1 MAGYYEGLVIL
12 VGINII
18 AVLGVSILT
27 GFTRLFSFG
36 NGGFMAIGAYT
47 GAILSTKL
55 HTPLVI
61 SIIGGMLMA
70 GLVAFLLGKI
80 TLGLKGDYFL
90 IATLGF
96 GESIRVI
103 IENMQSIT
111 GGARGY
117 SGIPLKTNIW
127 VILIS
132 VVIAVWI
139 AWNLLHSK
147 IGRNFQAIREQ
158 EIAADAIG
166 IDTAKY
172 KNMAFVISAMFAA
185 WAGVLFA
192 HYFSFIV
199 PIMFNLLKSSEM
211 TITVVIGG
219 LGSLTGSIIA
229 TTVLTLLP
237 ELARAAAEYRML
249 AYGVAVVL
257 IVTLRP
263 SGLMGYKEFSFKKT
277 IAWIKGLL
285 NRKKTSSS
293 EEEEE
298 EAA

>member
-1 MAGYYEGLVIL
+1 MAGYYEGLLIL

-18 AVLGVSILT
+18 AVIGVSILT

-61 SIIGGMLMA
+61 SILGGMIMA
-70 GLVAFLLGKI
+70 GFVAYLLGKI

-96 GESIRVI
+96 GESVRVI
-103 IENMQSIT
+103 IENLQGIT

-117 SGIPLKTNIW
+117 SGIPMKTDLF
-127 VILIS
+127 VIVVS
-132 VVIAVWI
+132 VVVAVFI

-147 IGRNFQAIREQ
+147 IGRNLMAIREQ

-172 KNMAFVISAMFAA
+172 KNIAFIISAMFAA
-185 WAGVLFA
+185 WSGVLFA
-192 HYFSFIV
+192 HYFTFIV
-199 PIMFNLLKSSEM
+199 PIMFNLVKSTEM

-229 TTVLTLLP
+229 TTILTLLP

-249 AYGVAVVL
+249 AYGIAVVL
-257 IVTLRP
+257 IITFRP
-263 SGLMGYKEFSFKKT
+263 SGLMGYKEFSASAIIQWVKGLFSRKT
-277 IAWIKGLL
+277 IKSTGEA
-285 NRKKTSSS
+285 SS
-293 EEEEE
+293 
-298 EAA
+298 

>member
-1 MAGYYEGLVIL
+1 MAGYYEGLLIL

-36 NGGFMAIGAYT
+36 NAGFMAIGAYT
-47 GAILSTKL
+47 GAILSKEL
-55 HTPLVI
+55 HTPLII
-61 SIIGGMLMA
+61 SIIGGMMMA
-70 GLVAFLLGKI
+70 GFIAFLLGKI

-127 VILIS
+127 VVLIS
-132 VVIAVWI
+132 VVLAVWI

-166 IDTAKY
+166 IDSAKY
-172 KNMAFVISAMFAA
+172 KNYAFVISAMFAA

-199 PIMFNLLKSSEM
+199 PIMFNLVKSSEM

-229 TTVLTLLP
+229 TTILTLLP

-263 SGLMGYKEFSFKKT
+263 SGLMGYREFSFKKT
-277 IAWIKGLL
+277 VAWVKRIL
-285 NRKKTSSS
+285 NRKKNSSS
-293 EEEEE
+293 DEE

>member
-1 MAGYYEGLVIL
+1 MAGYYEGLLIL

-61 SIIGGMLMA
+61 SIIGGMLVA
-70 GLVAFLLGKI
+70 GLIAFLLGKI

-103 IENMQSIT
+103 IENMQRIT

-127 VILIS
+127 VVLIS

-172 KNMAFVISAMFAA
+172 KNYAFVISAMFAA

-199 PIMFNLLKSSEM
+199 PIMFNLVKSSEM

-229 TTVLTLLP
+229 TTILTLLP

-249 AYGVAVVL
+249 AYGVAVVI

-285 NRKKTSSS
+285 NRRKTSST
-293 EEEEE
+293 EEEEVD
-298 EAA
+298 

>member
-1 MAGYYEGLVIL
+1 MAGYYEGLLIL

-36 NGGFMAIGAYT
+36 NAGFMAIGAYT
-47 GAILSTKL
+47 GAMLSTKL
-55 HTPLVI
+55 HTPLVV
-61 SIIGGMLMA
+61 SIIGGMIAA
-70 GLVAFLLGKI
+70 GIVAFFLGKI

-96 GESIRVI
+96 GESVRVL
-103 IENMQSIT
+103 IENLQGIT

-117 SGIPLKTNIW
+117 SSIPMKTNLE
-127 VILIS
+127 VIIIS
-132 VVIAVWI
+132 VVIAVWL
-139 AWNLLHSK
+139 AWNILHSK
-147 IGRNFQAIREQ
+147 FGRNFLAIREQ

-172 KNMAFVISAMFAA
+172 KNIAFIISAMYAA
-185 WAGVLFA
+185 WAGVLYA

-199 PIMFNLLKSSEM
+199 PVMFNLAKSSEL

-219 LGSLTGSIIA
+219 LGSLTGSIVA
-229 TTVLTLLP
+229 TVLLTALP

-249 AYGVAVVL
+249 VYGVAVVL
-257 IVTLRP
+257 IMTLRP
-263 SGLMGYKEFSFKKT
+263 SGLMGYKEFSLKGM
-277 IAWIKGLL
+277 IAWVRAFFT
-285 NRKKTSSS
+285 NRKISKTGK
-293 EEEEE
+293 ETL
-298 EAA
+298 

>member
-1 MAGYYEGLVIL
+1 MAGYYEGLMIL

-18 AVLGVSILT
+18 AVIGVSILT

-55 HTPLVI
+55 HTPLVV
-61 SIIGGMLMA
+61 SILGGMAVA
-70 GLVAFLLGKI
+70 GFIAFLLGKI

-96 GESIRVI
+96 GESVRVI
-103 IENMQSIT
+103 IENMQSVT

-117 SGIPLKTNIW
+117 SGIPYKTDLI

-132 VVIAVWI
+132 VAVAIFI

-147 IGRNFQAIREQ
+147 MGRNFMAIREQ

-192 HYFSFIV
+192 HYFTFIV
-199 PIMFNLLKSSEM
+199 PVMFNMVKSTEM

-229 TTVLTLLP
+229 TTLLTLLP

-249 AYGVAVVL
+249 AYGLAVVL
-257 IVTLRP
+257 IITLRP
-263 SGLMGYKEFSFKKT
+263 SGLMGYKEFSARGIYYWLKDRFT
-277 IAWIKGLL
+277 
-285 NRKKTSSS
+285 RKAVHSS
-293 EEEEE
+293 EE
-298 EAA
+298 ASS

>member
-1 MAGYYEGLVIL
+1 MAGYYEGLFIL

-18 AVLGVSILT
+18 AVIGVSILT

-36 NGGFMAIGAYT
+36 NAGFMAIGAYT
-47 GAILSTKL
+47 GAIISTKV
-55 HTPLVI
+55 HAPLVV
-61 SIIGGMLMA
+61 SIIGGMIIA
-70 GLVAFLLGKI
+70 GFIAFLLGKI

-96 GESIRVI
+96 GESVRVI
-103 IENMQSIT
+103 IENLQKIT

-117 SGIPLKTNIW
+117 TGIPMKTDLL
-127 VILIS
+127 VVLIS
-132 VVIAVWI
+132 VVIAIFI

-158 EIAADAIG
+158 EVAADAIG

-172 KNMAFVISAMFAA
+172 KNIAFIISAMYAA
-185 WAGVLFA
+185 WAGVLWA
-192 HYFSFIV
+192 HFYSLIV
-199 PIMFNLLKSSEM
+199 PSMFNLGKSSEL

-229 TTVLTLLP
+229 TTILTLLP

-257 IVTLRP
+257 IITLRP
-263 SGLMGYKEFSFKKT
+263 SGLMGYREFSLKGT
-277 IAWIKGLL
+277 IAWVKALFS
-285 NRKKTSSS
+285 KKTSKIRK
-293 EEEEE
+293 ED
-298 EAA
+298 A

>member
-1 MAGYYEGLVIL
+1 MAGYYEGLFIL

-18 AVLGVSILT
+18 AVIGVSILT

-36 NGGFMAIGAYT
+36 NAGFMAIGAYT
-47 GAILSTKL
+47 GAIISTKL
-55 HTPLVI
+55 HAPLVI
-61 SIIGGMLMA
+61 SIIGGMILA
-70 GLVAFLLGKI
+70 GFIAFLLGKI

-96 GESIRVI
+96 GESVRVI
-103 IENMQSIT
+103 IENLQKIT

-117 SGIPLKTNIW
+117 TGIPMKTTLW
-127 VILIS
+127 VVLIS
-132 VVIAVWI
+132 VVIAIFI

-158 EIAADAIG
+158 EVAADAIG

-172 KNMAFVISAMFAA
+172 KNIAFILSAMYAA
-185 WAGVLFA
+185 WAGVLWA
-192 HYFSFIV
+192 HFYSLII
-199 PIMFNLLKSSEM
+199 PSMFNLGKSSEL

-229 TTVLTLLP
+229 TTILTLLP

-257 IVTLRP
+257 IITLRP
-263 SGLMGYKEFSFKKT
+263 SGLMGYKEFSMRGMITWVKKLFSKKPT
-277 IAWIKGLL
+277 KM
-285 NRKKTSSS
+285 RK
-293 EEEEE
+293 ED
-298 EAA
+298 A

>member
-1 MAGYYEGLVIL
+1 MAGYYEGLLIL

-18 AVLGVSILT
+18 AVIGVSILT

-55 HTPLVI
+55 HTPLAV
-61 SIIGGMLMA
+61 SILGGMLMA
-70 GLVAFLLGKI
+70 GFVAFLLGKI

-96 GESIRVI
+96 GESVRVI
-103 IENMQSIT
+103 IENLQGVT

-117 SGIPLKTNIW
+117 SGIPMKTDLF
-127 VILIS
+127 VIVIS
-132 VVIAVWI
+132 VALAIFI
-139 AWNLLHSK
+139 AWNILHSK
-147 IGRNFQAIREQ
+147 IGRNFMAIREQ

-172 KNMAFVISAMFAA
+172 KNIAFVISAMFAA

-192 HYFSFIV
+192 HYFTFIV
-199 PIMFNLLKSSEM
+199 PIMFNLAKSSEM

-219 LGSLTGSIIA
+219 LGSLTGSIVA
-229 TTVLTLLP
+229 TTLLTLLP

-257 IVTLRP
+257 IITLRP
-263 SGLMGYKEFSFKKT
+263 SGLMGYKEFSARAIYYWVRDLFS
-277 IAWIKGLL
+277 
-285 NRKKTSSS
+285 RKAVKSGEEVSS
-293 EEEEE
+293 
-298 EAA
+298 

>member
-1 MAGYYEGLVIL
+1 MAGYYEGLLIL

-55 HTPLVI
+55 HTPLVF

-127 VILIS
+127 VVLIS
-132 VVIAVWI
+132 VVVAVWI

-199 PIMFNLLKSSEM
+199 PIMFNLVKSSEM

-229 TTVLTLLP
+229 TTILTLLP

-263 SGLMGYKEFSFKKT
+263 SGLMGYREFSFKKT
-277 IAWIKGLL
+277 VAWVKGLL
-285 NRKKTSSS
+285 NRKKTSST
-293 EEEEE
+293 EEE

>member
-1 MAGYYEGLVIL
+1 MAGYYEGLLIL

-18 AVLGVSILT
+18 AVIGVSILT

-36 NGGFMAIGAYT
+36 NAGFMAIGAYT
-47 GAILSTKL
+47 GAILSKEL
-55 HTPLVI
+55 HTPLII
-61 SIIGGMLMA
+61 SIIGGMIMA
-70 GLVAFLLGKI
+70 GFIAFLLGKI

-127 VILIS
+127 VVLIS
-132 VVIAVWI
+132 VVLAVWI

-166 IDTAKY
+166 IDSAKY
-172 KNMAFVISAMFAA
+172 KNYAFVISAMFAA

-199 PIMFNLLKSSEM
+199 PIMFNLVKSSEM

-229 TTVLTLLP
+229 TTILTLLP

-263 SGLMGYKEFSFKKT
+263 SGLMGYREFSFKKT
-277 IAWIKGLL
+277 VAWVKRIL
-285 NRKKTSSS
+285 NRKKNSSS
-293 EEEEE
+293 DEE

>member
-1 MAGYYEGLVIL
+1 MGGYYEGLLIL

-18 AVLGVSILT
+18 AVIGVSILT

-61 SIIGGMLMA
+61 SILGGMIMA
-70 GLVAFLLGKI
+70 GLIAFILGKI

-103 IENMQSIT
+103 IENMQSVT

-117 SGIPLKTNIW
+117 SGIPMKTNLV
-127 VILIS
+127 VIVIS
-132 VVIAVWI
+132 VAIAI
-139 AWNLLHSK
+139 FFAWNLLHSK
-147 IGRNFQAIREQ
+147 IGRNFMAIREQ

-166 IDTAKY
+166 INTAKY
-172 KNMAFVISAMFAA
+172 KNIAFVISAMYAA

-192 HYFSFIV
+192 HYFTFIV
-199 PIMFNLLKSSEM
+199 PVMFNLAKSSEM

-219 LGSLTGSIIA
+219 LGSLTGSIVA
-229 TTVLTLLP
+229 TSILTLLP

-249 AYGVAVVL
+249 AYGIAVVL
-257 IVTLRP
+257 IINLRP
-263 SGLMGYKEFSFKKT
+263 TGLMGYKEFSITGIIRWVRGLFSKK
-277 IAWIKGLL
+277 AA
-285 NRKKTSSS
+285 KTGG
-293 EEEEE
+293 
-298 EAA
+298 EATS

>member
-132 VVIAVWI
+132 VIIAVWI

-298 EAA
+298 AA